1 MTIMNIHKELD
12 IDLKKCTDEQIKNV
26 AKLTAYH
33 SNVLLR
39 NQDLTK
45 EDYARILALWGDKTQ
60 HHAWYEDPDHHQ
72 IQYVTNRA
80 MPELGGK
87 RGIFPRGELEWHCNG
102 TLALD
107 PEDCVTLYCVIPTKD
122 RCDTIFLNGVE
133 AYKDLPEDVK
143 SRIENSYC
151 MITNDLRSFH
161 RSDFPHL
168 ISRPEQPRILNS
180 NRAYTISEDQV
191 TPEEA
196 KDLHAIQGRN
206 RGEDSSIV
214 KEMMRRKEEYSVE
227 GARWKYVYKKLV
239 HEHTVT
245 GQKGLYFPFLN
256 VAGFHDIPKEE
267 WKELYDF
274 LLEHY
279 LKYEYSHDWKAG
291 DLMLFD
297 QTQALHKRQPFP
309 VKEGGEQQ
317 DRLLWRG
324 IFYYDGIY

>member
-1 MTIMNIHKELD
+1 MNIHKELD

-33 SNVLLR
+33 TNVLLR

-45 EDYARILALWGDKTQ
+45 EEYARILALWGDKTQ
-60 HHAWYEDPDHHQ
+60 HHAWYEDPEHHQ

-107 PEDCVTLYCVIPTKD
+107 PEDCVTLYCVIPTED

-133 AYKDLPEDVK
+133 AYKDLPEEIK
-143 SRIENSYC
+143 TKIENSYC
-151 MITNDLRSFH
+151 MMTNDLRSFH

-168 ISRPEQPRILNS
+168 ISRPEQPRILNTD
-180 NRAYTISEDQV
+180 RAITISEDQV
-191 TPEEA
+191 TVEEY
-196 KDLHAIQGRN
+196 KDLHKIQGRN
-206 RGEDSSIV
+206 RGEDSTIY
-214 KEMMRRKEEYSVE
+214 KEMMRRKEEFSVE
-227 GARWKYVYKKLV
+227 GARWKFVYKKLV

-245 GQKGLYFPFLN
+245 GQKGLFFPFLN
-256 VAGFHDIPKEE
+256 VVGFHDIPKEE
-267 WKELYDF
+267 WKELYEF
-274 LLEHY
+274 LVAHY
-279 LKYEYSHDWKAG
+279 LKYEYSHDWKTG

-309 VKEGGEQQ
+309 TKENGEQQ

>member
-1 MTIMNIHKELD
+1 MNIFKELD

-39 NQDLTK
+39 NQELSKD
-45 EDYARILALWGDKTQ
+45 EYARILALWGDKTK

-107 PEDCVTLYCVIPTKD
+107 PEDCVTLYCVVPTKD

-133 AYKDLPEDVK
+133 AYKDLPEDIK

-161 RSDFPHL
+161 RADFPHL
-168 ISRPEQPRILNS
+168 ITRPEKPRILNS
-180 NRAYTISEDQV
+180 DRAYTISEDQV

-196 KDLHAIQGRN
+196 QDLHNIQGRN
-206 RGEDSSIV
+206 RGEDSAIY
-214 KEMMRRKEEYSVE
+214 KEMMRRKKEYSVE

-256 VAGFHDIPKEE
+256 IVGFHDIPQEE
-267 WKELYDF
+267 WKELYDY
-274 LLEHY
+274 LVEHY
-279 LKYEYSHDWKAG
+279 LKYQYSHDWKAG

-297 QTQALHKRQPFP
+297 QTQAMHKRQPFP
-309 VKEGGEQQ
+309 LKENGEQQ

-324 IFYYDGIY
+324 IFYYEGGV

>member
-1 MTIMNIHKELD
+1 MNIFKE
-12 IDLKKCTDEQIKNV
+12 IDVNLKECSDEQIKNV
-26 AKLTAYH
+26 ARLTAYH

-39 NQDLTK
+39 NQELSKD
-45 EDYARILALWGDKTQ
+45 EYARILALWGDKTK

-72 IQYVTNRA
+72 IQYVTNRS

-107 PEDCVTLYCVIPTKD
+107 PEDCVTLYCVLPTKD

-133 AYKDLPEDVK
+133 AYKDLPQDVK
-143 SRIENSYC
+143 DKIENSYL

-168 ISRPEQPRILNS
+168 ISRPEKPRILNS
-180 NRAYTISEDQV
+180 NRAYTIDEDQV

-196 KDLHAIQGRN
+196 KDLHNIQGRN
-206 RGEDSSIV
+206 RGKDSAIY
-214 KEMMRRKEEYSVE
+214 KEMMRRKKEYSVE

-239 HEHTVT
+239 HKHQVT
-245 GQKGLYFPFLN
+245 NQKGLYFPFLN
-256 VAGFHDIPKEE
+256 IVGFHDIPEEE
-267 WKELYDF
+267 WKDLYAH
-274 LLEHY
+274 LVEHY
-279 LKYEYSHDWKAG
+279 LKYQYSHDWKAG

-297 QTQALHKRQPFP
+297 QTQAMHKRQPFP
-309 VKEGGEQQ
+309 LKENGEQQ

-324 IFYYDGIY
+324 IFYYEGGVQ

>member
-1 MTIMNIHKELD
+1 MNIHKELD
-12 IDLKKCTDEQIKNV
+12 IDLKKCTNEQIKNV

-45 EDYARILALWGDKTQ
+45 DDYARILALWGDKTQ

-214 KEMMRRKEEYSVE
+214 KEMMRRKEEHNVE

-324 IFYYDGIY
+324 IFYYDGVY

>member
-1 MTIMNIHKELD
+1 MNIHKELD

-39 NQDLTK
+39 NQELTK
-45 EDYARILALWGDKTQ
+45 DDYARILALWGDKTQ
-60 HHAWYEDPDHHQ
+60 HHAWYEDPDYHQ

-87 RGIFPRGELEWHCNG
+87 RGIFPQGELEWHCNG

-107 PEDCVTLYCVIPTKD
+107 PEDCVTLYCVVPTKD

-133 AYKDLPEDVK
+133 AYNDLPNHVK
-143 SRIENSYC
+143 KTIDNTML
-151 MITNDLRSFH
+151 MITSDVRSFH
-161 RSDFPHL
+161 RSDFEHL
-168 ISRPEQPRILNS
+168 ITRTEQPRILND

-191 TPEEA
+191 TADEA
-196 KDLHAIQGRN
+196 KDLHNIQGRK
-206 RGEDSSIV
+206 RSDGPIYR
-214 KEMMRRKEEYSVE
+214 EMMRRKEEFSVE
-227 GARWKYVYKKLV
+227 GRWKYTYKKLV

-256 VAGFHDIPKEE
+256 VAGLHDIPKDEQ
-267 WKELYDF
+267 KELYDY
-274 LLEHY
+274 LVKHY
-279 LKYEYSHDWKAG
+279 LKYEYSHDWKTG

-309 VKEGGEQQ
+309 TKGNGEQQ

-324 IFYYDGIY
+324 AFYYDGVQ

>member
-1 MTIMNIHKELD
+1 MIFHE
-12 IDLKKCTDEQIKNV
+12 IDLDLKSATEQQVKNI
-26 AKLTAYH
+26 ARLTAYH

-39 NQDLTK
+39 NQELDK
-45 EDYARILALWGDKTQ
+45 DDYARILALWGDKTK

-72 IQYVTNRA
+72 IQYVTNRS

-122 RCDTIFLNGVE
+122 RCDTVFLNGVE
-133 AYKDLPEDVK
+133 AYKDLPNDVK
-143 SRIENSYC
+143 EKIENTLL
-151 MITNDLRSFH
+151 MITSDARSFH
-161 RSDFPHL
+161 KSNFPHL
-168 ISRPEQPRILNS
+168 ISRTEKPRILNT

-191 TPEEA
+191 TAEEA

-206 RGEDSSIV
+206 RGDSVISY
-214 KEMMRRKEEYSVE
+214 KMMNRVEEYSVK
-227 GARWKYVYKKLV
+227 GPWKFVFKDLV
-239 HEHTVT
+239 HTHYVT

-256 VAGFHDIPKEE
+256 VAGFTGIPQDE
-267 WKELYDF
+267 WQDLYNY
-274 LLEHY
+274 LVEHY
-279 LKYEYSHDWKAG
+279 LKYQYSHDWKTG

-309 VKEGGEQQ
+309 TKNDGEQQ

-324 IFYYDGIY
+324 TFYYEDILKG

>member
-1 MTIMNIHKELD
+1 MNIHKELD
-12 IDLKKCTDEQIKNV
+12 IDLTQCSDEQIKNV

-39 NQDLTK
+39 NQKLTK
-45 EDYARILALWGDKTQ
+45 DEYARILALWGDKTE

-107 PEDCVTLYCVIPTKD
+107 PEDCVTLYCVVPTQD
-122 RCDTIFLNGVE
+122 RCDTVFLNGVA
-133 AYKDLPEDVK
+133 AYQDLPDSVK
-143 SRIENSYC
+143 NRIENSYC
-151 MITNDLRSFH
+151 MITSDVRSFH

-168 ISRPEQPRILNS
+168 ISRTEQPRILND

-196 KDLHAIQGRN
+196 KDLHNIQGRH
-206 RGEDSSIV
+206 RGKGSIY
-214 KEMMRRKEEYSVE
+214 KEMMRRKETYSVE
-227 GARWKYVYKKLV
+227 GRWKYVYKKLV
-239 HEHTVT
+239 HPHTVT

-267 WKELYDF
+267 WKELYDY
-274 LLEHY
+274 LVEHY
-279 LKYEYSHDWKAG
+279 LKYQYSHDWREG

-309 VKEGGEQQ
+309 TKDNGEQQ

-324 IFYYDGIY
+324 TFYYDGVY

>member
-1 MTIMNIHKELD
+1 MIFHELD
-12 IDLKKCTDEQIKNV
+12 LDLRKASDQQIKNV
-26 AKLTAYH
+26 ARLTAYH

-39 NQDLTK
+39 NQELDK
-45 EDYARILALWGDKTQ
+45 DDYARILALWGDKTK

-72 IQYVTNRA
+72 IQYVTNRS

-107 PEDCVTLYCVIPTKD
+107 PEDCVTLYCVVPTKD

-133 AYKDLPEDVK
+133 AYKDLPKDVK
-143 SRIENSYC
+143 TKIDSTLL
-151 MITNDLRSFH
+151 MITSDVRSFH
-161 RSDFPHL
+161 KSNFPHL
-168 ISRPEQPRILNS
+168 ITRTEKPRILNT

-191 TPEEA
+191 TPDEA

-206 RGEDSSIV
+206 RGDSVILY
-214 KEMMRRKEEYSVE
+214 KMMNRKEKYSVK
-227 GARWKYVYKKLV
+227 GPWKFVFKDLV
-239 HEHTVT
+239 HTHYVT

-256 VAGFHDIPKEE
+256 VAGFTDIPQDE
-267 WKELYDF
+267 WQDLYDY
-274 LLEHY
+274 LVEHY
-279 LKYEYSHDWKAG
+279 LKYQYSHDWKTG

-309 VKEGGEQQ
+309 TKEDGEQQ

-324 IFYYDGIY
+324 TFYYEDIFTGQ

>member
-1 MTIMNIHKELD
+1 MNIHKTLD

-39 NQDLTK
+39 NQELTK
-45 EDYARILALWGDKTQ
+45 DEYARILALWGDKTQ

-107 PEDCVTLYCVIPTKD
+107 PEDCVTLYCVVPTKD

-133 AYKDLPEDVK
+133 AYKDLPNDVK
-143 SRIENSYC
+143 DKIENSML

-168 ISRPEQPRILNS
+168 ITRTEQPRILNA

-196 KDLHAIQGRN
+196 QDLHNIQGRN
-206 RGEDSSIV
+206 RGKGPIYQ
-214 KEMMRRKEEYSVE
+214 EMMRRKKEFSIE
-227 GARWKYVYKKLV
+227 GARWKYTFKKLV
-239 HEHTVT
+239 HKHTVT

-256 VAGFHDIPKEE
+256 VAGFHDIPKDE

-274 LLEHY
+274 LVEHY
-279 LKYEYSHDWKAG
+279 LKYQYSHDWKAG

-309 VKEGGEQQ
+309 EVKGQQQ

-324 IFYYDGIY
+324 IFYYDGIQ

>member
-1 MTIMNIHKELD
+1 MNIHKELD

-45 EDYARILALWGDKTQ
+45 DDYARILALWGDKTQ

-180 NRAYTISEDQV
+180 ERAYTISEDQV

-214 KEMMRRKEEYSVE
+214 KEMMRRKEEHSID

-279 LKYEYSHDWKAG
+279 LKYQYSHDWKAG